1 MAQWNKSSQDYLN
14 QERTLF
20 EVYMQSD
27 RYGEIFDP
35 VGQGFNGDLFGRV
48 KVSQPYTLFDSTH
61 RYSQDGDFD
70 DVVLGTG
77 STVGIITAQST
88 ATLGIGTTAGCSLI
102 RESKRVFSYQPEIGR
117 AHV

>member
-1 MAQWNKSSQDYLN
+1 MAQWNKSIQDYLN

-20 EVYMQSD
+20 EVYMQAD

-48 KVSQPYTLFDSTH
+48 KVSNPYTLFDSTH
-61 RYSQDGDFD
+61 RYSQDGDFN
-70 DVVLGTG
+70 DVVLGAG
-77 STVGIITAQST
+77 STVGMITAQST
-88 ATLGIGTTAGCSLI
+88 
-102 RESKRVFSYQPEIGR
+102 EIGR